1 MTRQKRDAAATR
13 QRLLEAAEKVFV
25 EKGFDGAR
33 VDEIAETATVN
44 KRMMYLYFGSKEAM
58 YEHVIRE
65 QFRRF
70 VAATRLS
77 STPDE
82 TPVQQAERIIRTYYY
97 YLAANPG
104 FVRLLGW
111 ETLHLGAREGR
122 ALDALASRG
131 VPALEAILKS
141 GVEKG
146 LFRPDVDIR
155 RLIMS
160 VSGLC
165 LAVFNRKQ
173 GLAGLWNENL
183 SDPKVLEDTLQHIL
197 KLVFHGVTLPAA
209 R

>member
-1 MTRQKRDAAATR
+1 MTRQKRDATATR

-25 EKGFDGAR
+25 AKGFDGAR
-33 VDEIAETATVN
+33 VDEIAETAKVN

-70 VAATRLS
+70 VAATRVAC
-77 STPDE
+77 TADE
-82 TPVQQAERIIRTYYY
+82 TPRQQAERIIRTYYY
-97 YLAANPG
+97 FLAENPG

-111 ETLHLGAREGR
+111 ETLHLGAHEGR
-122 ALDALASRG
+122 ALDALAARG
-131 VPALEAILKS
+131 VPALEAILQA
-141 GVEKG
+141 GVQQG
-146 LFRPDVDIR
+146 TFRPDVDIR

-165 LAVFNRKQ
+165 LGVFNRKH
-173 GLAGLWNENL
+173 GLAGLWHEDL
-183 SDPKVLEDTLQHIL
+183 ADPKVLDETLQHIL
-197 KLVFHGVTLPAA
+197 KLVFEGVTLQAG

>member
-1 MTRQKRDAAATR
+1 MARQKRDSAATR
-13 QRLLEAAEKVFV
+13 QRLVDAAEKVFV

-33 VDEIAETATVN
+33 VDEIADTAKVN

-70 VAATRLS
+70 VAATKVAC
-77 STPDE
+77 TADE
-82 TPVQQAERIIRTYYY
+82 TPRQQAERIISTYYY
-97 YLAANPG
+97 FLADNPG

-111 ETLHLGAREGR
+111 ETLHLGAHEGR
-122 ALDALASRG
+122 ALDALAARG

-141 GVEKG
+141 GVDQG
-146 LFRPDVDIR
+146 TFRADVDIR

-165 LAVFNRKQ
+165 LGVFNRKH
-173 GLAGLWNENL
+173 GLAGLWQEDL
-183 SDPKVLEDTLQHIL
+183 AEPKVLADTLKHIL
-197 KLVFHGVTLPAA
+197 TLVFEGITLRAA